1 MKKKL
6 LIFFFFFFFLQV
18 SFSQENMIIIDYT
31 HHIHMK
37 KVPSA
42 TIVDARLTFND
53 TVSNYEMDFVGNL
66 NFEEEKAGKEGGSVY
81 AIKAKKNPHIFKN
94 FIEKKINSIERVSMK
109 PFYVKDTMNLF
120 DWKID
125 TSKREILGYKCQK
138 AKTHFRGREYIAY
151 FTLEIPYPTGP
162 WKFYGLPGV
171 ILSVES
177 TDKVFKMNANKIVI
191 KKSGKTIIRNPFDTF
206 DLKPITWESYIKEY
220 EKKYYEL
227 KNYRG
232 ENGTTRSLP
241 KKKIETIILETAPYI
256 KD

>member
-1 MKKKL
+1 MKKNL
-6 LIFFFFFFFLQV
+6 LILLFFFLQV
-18 SFSQENMIIIDYT
+18 SFSQENIIIIDYT

-37 KVPSA
+37 ELPSA

-109 PFYVKDTMNLF
+109 PFYVKDTMNIF

-177 TDKVFKMNANKIVI
+177 TDKVFKMNANQIVI
-191 KKSGKTIIRNPFDTF
+191 KKTNETISNPFDEI